1 MDTFFEQIVRI
12 KKTYKSTLAFVGIWG
27 AAILLCY
34 TAILFSGYIGT
45 IFVLLIAGII
55 YGAFKL
61 SGLLNVEYE
70 YIVTNTSLDIDK
82 IVNKSNRQR
91 MMSLE
96 LPTASR
102 LEKYNPALLNNIDS
116 KKLVFACNKDDQNI
130 YLLVCEKEGKG
141 AQYLVFAPNE
151 KMQSAIAQSL
161 PKFISNS
168 AFK

>member
-1 MDTFFEQIVRI
+1 MDTFFEQLVRI
-12 KKTYKSTLAFVGIWG
+12 KKTFKTTLAFVGIWG

-34 TAILFSGYIGT
+34 TAVLFSAYIGT
-45 IFVLLIAGII
+45 IFILVIAGLI

-70 YIVTNTSLDIDK
+70 YIVTNSSLDIDK

-102 LEKYNPALLNNIDS
+102 LEKYNPSLLNNIDS
-116 KKLVFACNKDDQNI
+116 KKMVFACDKDAENA

-161 PKFISNS
+161 PKFVALS